1 MTGQEFDSLTDEQI
15 DAIEDLPVVV
25 ARCAPE
31 TKVRMV
37 EALHRRKQKTVMT
50 GDGVNDSPAL
60 KRADVGVAMGLN
72 GSDVAKV
79 SEAISP
85 PFVSTFLIVFVNR
98 GRPPLYLP
106 MITSPPLFEPFE
118 RDVRC
123 SRISPSSWYTSYL
136 AT

>member
-1 MTGQEFDSLTDEQI
+1 MCVDSTPVILVTNSTFQAATAASIARSVGILTNRHGPHAVMTGQEFDSLTDEQI

-37 EALHRRKQKTVMT
+37 EALHRRGEKTVMT

-79 SEAISP
+79 R
-85 PFVSTFLIVFVNR
+85 L
-98 GRPPLYLP
+98 L
-106 MITSPPLFEPFE
+106 
-118 RDVRC
+118 
-123 SRISPSSWYTSYL
+123 SSL
-136 AT
+136 